1 MTKRKKSKQGKTTE
15 PGLLV
20 IDSTDFEAPGGD
32 VYVGLMSIWLGP
44 PLASAR
50 AWLHATA
57 PVASVEVLD
66 RAYPRGSTAREH
78 LLTLLEFYETVGAL
92 VRHGVV
98 DEDLF
103 LAAPLGFEVLWSKVG
118 PAVLDWRRSSGDPAA
133 WEHMAW
139 LAGRLGREGVELPV
153 ADDEE
158 ATQAPEAPEA

>member
-1 MTKRKKSKQGKTTE
+1 MTKKKKAGKGKSE
-15 PGLLV
+15 QPELLV
-20 IDSTDFEAPGGD
+20 IESADLEAPGGD

-57 PVASVEVLD
+57 PVSSVEVLD

-103 LAAPLGFEVLWSKVG
+103 LAAPLGFEVLWSRVG
-118 PAVLDWRRSSGDPAA
+118 PAIVDWRSRSGDPSA

-139 LAGRLGREGVELPV
+139 LAGRLGGEVPVEP
-153 ADDEE
+153 APAQGEPSDDQGE
-158 ATQAPEAPEA
+158 A